1 MYKFLIVIEKSETG
15 YSAYSPD
22 LPGCVATGKTAKE
35 AERRMYEAVEMHIQG
50 MLEDGTP
57 IPEPSAS
64 SVYAIISK
72 PESQAA

>member
-1 MYKFLIVIEKSETG
+1 MYKILIVIEKSETG

-22 LPGCVATGKTAKE
+22 LQGCVATGKTAKE

-57 IPEPSAS
+57 IPEPSSS

-72 PESQAA
+72 PEIQAA

>member
-1 MYKFLIVIEKSETG
+1 
-15 YSAYSPD
+15 
-22 LPGCVATGKTAKE
+22 VATGKTAKE

-57 IPEPSAS
+57 IPEPSSS

-72 PESQAA
+72 PEIQAA

>member
-1 MYKFLIVIEKSETG
+1 MYKLLIVIEKSETG

-22 LPGCVATGKTAKE
+22 LPGCVAAGKTAKE

-57 IPEPSAS
+57 IPEPSSS
-64 SVYAIISK
+64 SVYAIIQK
-72 PESQAA
+72 PDSQTA